1 VNEKLIEQIVSELA
15 DALIQTAFREAIQLT
30 DDRFILS
37 FDGEEFRLLNIDLNP
52 IGPAIYLIERKWR
65 ELKKN
70 KMNTAKFVADLQKWF
85 HGSNVSRIEKLE
97 NERVLQISFENSD
110 DRSLIVQL
118 TGKSANLFI
127 LDVDRTI
134 LAAAKRPGAEEQTIG
149 KVYFPPQTI
158 VQKQTNDAID
168 LTTFRSISETLDEY
182 FSARE
187 KAEDHTKVAAAARRK
202 ASAEISKSK
211 RLIRNL
217 ESDLRQHGD
226 ADRWKRYGDLL
237 LANQATAVR
246 ENDLVKVAD
255 LFQDDAPT
263 IEIEVDA
270 NDTLAEAAQKY
281 FRKFSK
287 AQKAAIETNQRI
299 EIATEQLKR
308 AESTL
313 THVEDAIARDDIP
326 FLEKFTGGQTKPVTE
341 KKKAASRLPP
351 GIRSFLSSDDFEI
364 LVGKKAVDNDVLT
377 FKVANSR
384 DTWMHAADY
393 PGSHV
398 VIRNP
403 NKTEIPQRTLLQAA
417 QLAAFYSQGKKQ
429 TKAAVHY
436 TEKKFVNKPKGA
448 APGLVRLASFKTL
461 LVVPEFPTSVQA
473 AEQKSAKR

>member
-1 VNEKLIEQIVSELA
+1 MNETLIEQIVPELRS
-15 DALIQTAFREAIQLT
+15 ALVRTVFREAIQLT
-30 DDRFILS
+30 HDRFILS
-37 FDGEEFRLLNIDLNP
+37 FDGEEFRLLKIDLNP
-52 IGPAIYLIERKWR
+52 IEPAIYLIERKWR

-70 KMNTAKFVADLQKWF
+70 KMNTTKFVADLQKWF
-85 HGSNVSRIEKLE
+85 SRSVVSNIEKFE
-97 NERVLQISFENSD
+97 NERVLEMHFEKAD
-110 DRSLIVQL
+110 ACSLIVQL
-118 TGKSANLFI
+118 TGKSANMFI
-127 LDVDRTI
+127 IDGDRTI
-134 LAAAKRPGAEEQTIG
+134 LSAAKRPGSEEQAVG
-149 KVYFPPQTI
+149 KVYFPPHGTI
-158 VQKQTNDAID
+158 QKQIERGIAVETGK
-168 LTTFRSISETLDEY
+168 SVSETLDKY
-182 FSARE
+182 FSA
-187 KAEDHTKVAAAARRK
+187 KASGDATAKLAAAARRK

-263 IEIEVDA
+263 IEIKVDA

-287 AQKAAIETNQRI
+287 AQKAAVETKERVD
-299 EIATEQLKR
+299 IATAQLKR
-308 AESTL
+308 AENTL
-313 THVEDAIARDDIP
+313 TEVENAITRDDIA
-326 FLEKFTGGQTKPVTE
+326 FLEQFVGNRIERTTE
-341 KKKAASRLPP
+341 KKKTALKLPS
-351 GIRSFLSSDDFEI
+351 GIRSFVSSDDFEI
-364 LVGKKAVDNDVLT
+364 LVGKKAVDNDVLS

-429 TKAAVHY
+429 IKATVHY
-436 TEKKFVNKPKGA
+436 TEKKFVNKPKDA

-461 LVVPEFPTSVQA
+461 LVTPEFPSGVYA
-473 AEQKSAKR
+473 VEQKAAKK